1 MKDMY
6 ECANYEEIDSEWE
19 AGKKHFKE
27 LLATMLERQKAGDF
41 RMSYT
46 GLREMIDALE
56 LNEFIL
62 ENTEEDKGV

>member
-19 AGKKHFKE
+19 AGKKRFRE
-27 LLATMLERQKAGDF
+27 LLNEMQNRQKAGDF

-62 ENTEEDKGV
+62 ENTQEGKGA

>member
-6 ECANYEEIDSEWE
+6 ECANYEEINSEWE
-19 AGKKHFKE
+19 EGKQRFKE
-27 LLATMLERQKAGDF
+27 LLTTMQERQKTGDF

-62 ENTEEDKGV
+62 ENTEGYKGA

>member
-6 ECANYEEIDSEWE
+6 DCANYEEIDSEWE
-19 AGKKHFKE
+19 AGKMRFRE
-27 LLATMLERQKAGDF
+27 LMYKIAQRQKAGDF

-62 ENTEEDKGV
+62 ENTEGYKGA